1 MRRKTVFTGIVL
13 TLAVC
18 FAGCG
23 AQEGQEQESAG
34 QGQEM
39 TEEELEEEGDRIRG
53 IYDVESQSAIREG
66 LDAEKREKAYTSD
79 DMQVEYNP
87 FGTNTQSLYVYFQT
101 DVPVSVSCT
110 VHVEDESIPDYTQQ
124 LTEDSS
130 YLLEH
135 EYQVIGLVPDMENEI
150 TFALTGTDGQTEE
163 QTITYEMGS
172 LMGQEEVQLETE
184 EGNSGEELEEGLYVV
199 LGNDSDGLDF
209 MYYYDNN
216 GILRGEVPI
225 IGYRSHRILF
235 SNDGMYFS
243 ISETKL
249 ARMDGMGQITAVY
262 DLGQYELHHDY
273 VFDDDGNI
281 LILATDTEQDSVED
295 VVVRLNVTDGTV
307 DEVLD
312 LGDLFGA
319 YKETCVENSDGDLD
333 WMHINTI
340 QWMGDGQVLFSSRE
354 TSSIIKIKDLYSAPA
369 VEYMISDP
377 AVWADTEWADLVLE
391 KSGDFAS
398 QGGQH
403 SITYV
408 KDESLPEGQYY
419 LYMFNNNIGVSETR
433 PDFDWSVI
441 DGIQS
446 EAVDGTTSY
455 YYKYLV
461 DETSGSYELVESFE
475 LPYSGY
481 VSSVQEIG
489 DNVVAD
495 SGMQGVW
502 GEYDSENNLIRSFTM
517 EKESFI
523 YRVYKYEL

>member
-1 MRRKTVFTGIVL
+1 MRKKIVFAGIAL
-13 TLAVC
+13 ALAVC
-18 FAGCG
+18 FGGCSS
-23 AQEGQEQESAG
+23 QDSQEQESSV
-34 QGQEM
+34 QEDEL
-39 TEEELEEEGDRIRG
+39 TEEELEEARDQIRS
-53 IYDVESQSAIREG
+53 IYDVDSQSAIKEE
-66 LDAEKREKAYTSD
+66 LDAEKAEKEYTSD
-79 DMQVEYNP
+79 DMLVEYNP

-101 DVPVSVSCT
+101 ETPVSVSGT
-110 VHVEDESIPDYTQQ
+110 VHVEDEAIPDYTQQ
-124 LTEDSS
+124 LTEDGS

-135 EYQVIGLVPDMENEI
+135 EYQVIGLIPDMENEI
-150 TFALTGTDGQTEE
+150 TFTMTGTDGQTVEK
-163 QTITYEMGS
+163 TITYEMGS
-172 LMGQEEVQLETE
+172 LLGQEEVQLETE
-184 EGNSGEELEEGLYVV
+184 EGTSEEEQEEGLYVV

-216 GILRGEVPI
+216 GVLRGEVPI
-225 IGYRSHRILF
+225 IGYRSHRLLF
-235 SNDGMYFS
+235 SDEGMYFS
-243 ISETKL
+243 ISETKM
-249 ARMDGMGQITAVY
+249 ARMDDLGQITAVY

-295 VVVRLNVTDGTV
+295 VVVRLNVADGTV
-307 DEVLD
+307 DEAFD
-312 LGDLFGA
+312 LGELFGS
-319 YKETCVENSDGDLD
+319 YKEICVENSDGELD
-333 WMHINTI
+333 WIHINTI
-340 QWMGDGQVLFSSRE
+340 QWLGDGQVLLSSRE
-354 TSSIIKIKDLYSAPA
+354 TSSIIKITDVYETPS
-369 VEYMISDP
+369 VEYIISDP
-377 AVWADTEWADLVLE
+377 AVWEGTEWETLVLE
-391 KSGDFAS
+391 KDGDFAS

-408 KDESLPEGQYY
+408 EDESLPEGQYY

-446 EAVDGTTSY
+446 KAVDGTTSY

-461 DETSGSYELVESFE
+461 DETTGSYELVDSFE

-495 SGMQGVW
+495 SGMQGIW
-502 GEYDSENNLIRSFTM
+502 GEYDSEHELIRSFTM

-523 YRVYKYEL
+523 YRVYKYDL

>member
-39 TEEELEEEGDRIRG
+39 TEEELEEERDRIRG

-79 DMQVEYNP
+79 DMLVEYNP
-87 FGTNTQSLYVYFQT
+87 FGTNTQSLYIYFQT
-101 DVPVSVSCT
+101 ETPVSVSCT

-184 EGNSGEELEEGLYVV
+184 EGNS
-199 LGNDSDGLDF
+199 
-209 MYYYDNN
+209 
-216 GILRGEVPI
+216 
-225 IGYRSHRILF
+225 
-235 SNDGMYFS
+235 
-243 ISETKL
+243 
-249 ARMDGMGQITAVY
+249 
-262 DLGQYELHHDY
+262 
-273 VFDDDGNI
+273 
-281 LILATDTEQDSVED
+281 VED

-340 QWMGDGQVLFSSRE
+340 QWMGDGQVLLSSRE
-354 TSSIIKIKDLYSAPA
+354 TSSVIKIADLYGAPA

-377 AVWADTEWADLVLE
+377 AVWSDTEWAGLVLQKE
-391 KSGDFAS
+391 GDFAS

-408 KDESLPEGQYY
+408 EDESLPERQYY

-433 PDFDWSVI
+433 PDFDWRVI

-461 DETSGSYELVESFE
+461 DETAGSYELVERFE
-475 LPYSGY
+475 VPYSGY

-489 DNVVAD
+489 VNVVAD
-495 SGMQGVW
+495 SGMQGIW
-502 GEYDSENNLIRSFTM
+502 GEYDSEDDLIRSFTM
-517 EKESFI
+517 KKESFI

>member
-1 MRRKTVFTGIVL
+1 M
-13 TLAVC
+13 
-18 FAGCG
+18 
-23 AQEGQEQESAG
+23 
-34 QGQEM
+34 
-39 TEEELEEEGDRIRG
+39 D
-53 IYDVESQSAIREG
+53 SQSAVREE
-66 LDAEKREKAYTSD
+66 LDAEKGEKQYTAD
-79 DMQVEYNP
+79 DMLVEYDP

-101 DVPVSVSCT
+101 ETPVSVSCT
-110 VHVEDESIPDYTQQ
+110 VHVEDEDIPDYTQQ
-124 LTEDSS
+124 LTEDGS

-150 TFALTGTDGQTEE
+150 TFTLAETDGQTEE

-172 LMGQEEVQLETE
+172 LLGQEAVQLETE
-184 EGNSGEELEEGLYVV
+184 EGDSGE
-199 LGNDSDGLDF
+199 
-209 MYYYDNN
+209 
-216 GILRGEVPI
+216 
-225 IGYRSHRILF
+225 
-235 SNDGMYFS
+235 
-243 ISETKL
+243 
-249 ARMDGMGQITAVY
+249 
-262 DLGQYELHHDY
+262 
-273 VFDDDGNI
+273 
-281 LILATDTEQDSVED
+281 D
-295 VVVRLNVTDGTV
+295 VIVRLDVSDGTV
-307 DEVLD
+307 EEVLD

-340 QWMGDGQVLFSSRE
+340 QWMGDGQVLLSSRE
-354 TSSIIKIKDLYSAPA
+354 TSSIIKVADLYGTPS
-369 VEYMISDP
+369 VDYMISDP
-377 AVWADTEWADLVLE
+377 AVWSDTEWAGLVLE
-391 KSGDFAS
+391 KDGDFAS

-408 KDESLPEGQYY
+408 EDESLPEGQYY

-433 PDFDWSVI
+433 PDFDWSII

-495 SGMQGVW
+495 SGMQGIW
-502 GEYDSENNLIRSFTM
+502 GEYDSENDLIRSFTM
-517 EKESFI
+517 ERKALFTEYI
-523 YRVYKYEL
+523 NTNCNPYYLQQ

>member
-1 MRRKTVFTGIVL
+1 M
-13 TLAVC
+13 
-18 FAGCG
+18 
-23 AQEGQEQESAG
+23 
-34 QGQEM
+34 
-39 TEEELEEEGDRIRG
+39 D
-53 IYDVESQSAIREG
+53 SQSAVREE
-66 LDAEKREKAYTSD
+66 LDAEKGEKQYTAD
-79 DMQVEYNP
+79 DMLVEYDP

-101 DVPVSVSCT
+101 ETPVSVSCT
-110 VHVEDESIPDYTQQ
+110 VHVEDEDIPDYTQQ
-124 LTEDSS
+124 LTEDGS

-150 TFALTGTDGQTEE
+150 TFTLAETDGQTEE

-172 LMGQEEVQLETE
+172 LLGQEAVQLETE
-184 EGNSGEELEEGLYVV
+184 EGDSGE
-199 LGNDSDGLDF
+199 
-209 MYYYDNN
+209 
-216 GILRGEVPI
+216 
-225 IGYRSHRILF
+225 
-235 SNDGMYFS
+235 
-243 ISETKL
+243 
-249 ARMDGMGQITAVY
+249 
-262 DLGQYELHHDY
+262 
-273 VFDDDGNI
+273 
-281 LILATDTEQDSVED
+281 D
-295 VVVRLNVTDGTV
+295 VIVRLDVSDGTV
-307 DEVLD
+307 EEVLD
-312 LGDLFGA
+312 LGDLFGS
-319 YKETCVENSDGDLD
+319 YKEACVENSDGDLD

-340 QWMGDGQVLFSSRE
+340 QWMGDGQVLLSSRE
-354 TSSIIKIKDLYSAPA
+354 TSSIIKVADLYGTPS
-369 VEYMISDP
+369 VDYMISDP
-377 AVWADTEWADLVLE
+377 AVWSDTEWAGLVLE
-391 KSGDFAS
+391 KDGDFAS

-408 KDESLPEGQYY
+408 EDESLPEGQYY

-433 PDFDWSVI
+433 PDFDWSII

-495 SGMQGVW
+495 SGMQGIW
-502 GEYDSENNLIRSFTM
+502 GEYDSENDLIRFFTM

>member
-1 MRRKTVFTGIVL
+1 
-13 TLAVC
+13 
-18 FAGCG
+18 
-23 AQEGQEQESAG
+23 
-34 QGQEM
+34 M
-39 TEEELEEEGDRIRG
+39 TEEELEEARARIRE
-53 IYDVESQSAIREG
+53 IYDVDSQSAVREE
-66 LDAEKREKAYTSD
+66 LDAEKGEKQYTAD
-79 DMQVEYNP
+79 DMLVEYDP

-101 DVPVSVSCT
+101 ETPVSVSCT
-110 VHVEDESIPDYTQQ
+110 VHVEDEDIPDYTQQ
-124 LTEDSS
+124 LTEDGS

-150 TFALTGTDGQTEE
+150 TFTLAETDGQTEE

-172 LMGQEEVQLETE
+172 LLGQEAVQLETE
-184 EGNSGEELEEGLYVV
+184 EGDSGEEQEEGLYVV

-209 MYYYDNN
+209 MYYYDNS
-216 GILRGEVPI
+216 GVLRGEVPI
-225 IGYRSHRILF
+225 IGYRSHRLLF
-235 SNDGMYFS
+235 SEEGMYFS
-243 ISETKL
+243 ISETEM
-249 ARMDGMGQITAVY
+249 ARMDELGQVTAVY

-281 LILATDTEQDSVED
+281 LLLATDTEQDSVE
-295 VVVRLNVTDGTV
+295 
-307 DEVLD
+307 
-312 LGDLFGA
+312 
-319 YKETCVENSDGDLD
+319 
-333 WMHINTI
+333 
-340 QWMGDGQVLFSSRE
+340 
-354 TSSIIKIKDLYSAPA
+354 
-369 VEYMISDP
+369 
-377 AVWADTEWADLVLE
+377 
-391 KSGDFAS
+391 
-398 QGGQH
+398 
-403 SITYV
+403 
-408 KDESLPEGQYY
+408 DESLPEGQYY

>member
-1 MRRKTVFTGIVL
+1 MIFWKKPSRRTRGRR
-13 TLAVC
+13 A
-18 FAGCG
+18 
-23 AQEGQEQESAG
+23 
-34 QGQEM
+34 
-39 TEEELEEEGDRIRG
+39 RIRE
-53 IYDVESQSAIREG
+53 IYDVDSQSAVREE
-66 LDAEKREKAYTSD
+66 LDAEKGEKQYTAD
-79 DMQVEYNP
+79 DMLVEYDP

-101 DVPVSVSCT
+101 ETPVSVSCT
-110 VHVEDESIPDYTQQ
+110 VHVEDEDIPDYTQQ
-124 LTEDSS
+124 LTEDGS

-150 TFALTGTDGQTEE
+150 TFTLAETDGQTEE

-172 LMGQEEVQLETE
+172 LLGQEAVQLETE
-184 EGNSGEELEEGLYVV
+184 EGDSGEDVIVRLDV
-199 LGNDSDGLDF
+199 SDGT
-209 MYYYDNN
+209 
-216 GILRGEVPI
+216 P
-225 IGYRSHRILF
+225 
-235 SNDGMYFS
+235 
-243 ISETKL
+243 
-249 ARMDGMGQITAVY
+249 
-262 DLGQYELHHDY
+262 
-273 VFDDDGNI
+273 
-281 LILATDTEQDSVED
+281 SVD
-295 VVVRLNVTDGTV
+295 
-307 DEVLD
+307 
-312 LGDLFGA
+312 
-319 YKETCVENSDGDLD
+319 
-333 WMHINTI
+333 
-340 QWMGDGQVLFSSRE
+340 
-354 TSSIIKIKDLYSAPA
+354 
-369 VEYMISDP
+369 YMISDP
-377 AVWADTEWADLVLE
+377 AVWSDTEWAGLVLE
-391 KSGDFAS
+391 KDGDFAS

-408 KDESLPEGQYY
+408 EDESLPEGQYY

-433 PDFDWSVI
+433 PDFDWSII

-502 GEYDSENNLIRSFTM
+502 GEYDSENDLIRSFTM

>member
-1 MRRKTVFTGIVL
+1 M
-13 TLAVC
+13 
-18 FAGCG
+18 
-23 AQEGQEQESAG
+23 
-34 QGQEM
+34 
-39 TEEELEEEGDRIRG
+39 D
-53 IYDVESQSAIREG
+53 SQSAVREE
-66 LDAEKREKAYTSD
+66 LDAEKGEKQYTAD
-79 DMQVEYNP
+79 DMLVEYDP

-101 DVPVSVSCT
+101 ETPVSVSCT
-110 VHVEDESIPDYTQQ
+110 VHVEDEDIPDYTQQ
-124 LTEDSS
+124 LTEDGS

-150 TFALTGTDGQTEE
+150 TFTLAETDGQTEE

-172 LMGQEEVQLETE
+172 LLGQEAVQLETE
-184 EGNSGEELEEGLYVV
+184 EGDSGEEQEE
-199 LGNDSDGLDF
+199 
-209 MYYYDNN
+209 
-216 GILRGEVPI
+216 
-225 IGYRSHRILF
+225 
-235 SNDGMYFS
+235 GMYFS
-243 ISETKL
+243 ISETEM
-249 ARMDGMGQITAVY
+249 ARMDELGQVTAVY

-281 LILATDTEQDSVED
+281 LLLATDTEQDSVED
-295 VVVRLNVTDGTV
+295 VIVRLDVSDGTPSV
-307 DEVLD
+307 D
-312 LGDLFGA
+312 
-319 YKETCVENSDGDLD
+319 
-333 WMHINTI
+333 
-340 QWMGDGQVLFSSRE
+340 
-354 TSSIIKIKDLYSAPA
+354 
-369 VEYMISDP
+369 YMISDP
-377 AVWADTEWADLVLE
+377 AVWSDTEWAGLVLE
-391 KSGDFAS
+391 KDGDFAS

-408 KDESLPEGQYY
+408 EDESLPEGQYY

-433 PDFDWSVI
+433 PDFDWSII

-495 SGMQGVW
+495 SGMQGIW

>member
-39 TEEELEEEGDRIRG
+39 TEEELEEERDRIRG

-66 LDAEKREKAYTSD
+66 
-79 DMQVEYNP
+79 
-87 FGTNTQSLYVYFQT
+87 
-101 DVPVSVSCT
+101 
-110 VHVEDESIPDYTQQ
+110 
-124 LTEDSS
+124 
-130 YLLEH
+130 
-135 EYQVIGLVPDMENEI
+135 
-150 TFALTGTDGQTEE
+150 
-163 QTITYEMGS
+163 
-172 LMGQEEVQLETE
+172 
-184 EGNSGEELEEGLYVV
+184 
-199 LGNDSDGLDF
+199 
-209 MYYYDNN
+209 
-216 GILRGEVPI
+216 
-225 IGYRSHRILF
+225 
-235 SNDGMYFS
+235 
-243 ISETKL
+243 
-249 ARMDGMGQITAVY
+249 
-262 DLGQYELHHDY
+262 
-273 VFDDDGNI
+273 
-281 LILATDTEQDSVED
+281 
-295 VVVRLNVTDGTV
+295 
-307 DEVLD
+307 
-312 LGDLFGA
+312 
-319 YKETCVENSDGDLD
+319 
-333 WMHINTI
+333 
-340 QWMGDGQVLFSSRE
+340 
-354 TSSIIKIKDLYSAPA
+354 
-369 VEYMISDP
+369 
-377 AVWADTEWADLVLE
+377 LVLE

-408 KDESLPEGQYY
+408 EDESLPEGQYY
-419 LYMFNNNIGVSETR
+419 IYMFNNNIGVSETR

-461 DETSGSYELVESFE
+461 DETAGSYELVESFE
-475 LPYSGY
+475 VPYSGY

-495 SGMQGVW
+495 SGMQGIW

>member
-1 MRRKTVFTGIVL
+1 MRKKTVFAGL
-13 TLAVC
+13 ALALAVGA
-18 FAGCG
+18 AGCG
-23 AQEGQEQESAG
+23 AQEE
-34 QGQEM
+34 QGQESDGQESGM
-39 TEEELEEEGDRIRG
+39 TEEELEEARARIRE
-53 IYDVESQSAIREG
+53 IYDVDSQSAVREE
-66 LDAEKREKAYTSD
+66 LDAEKGEKQYTAD
-79 DMQVEYNP
+79 DMLVEYDP

-101 DVPVSVSCT
+101 ETPVSVSCT
-110 VHVEDESIPDYTQQ
+110 VHVEDEDIPDYTQQ
-124 LTEDSS
+124 LTEDGS

-150 TFALTGTDGQTEE
+150 TFTLAETDGQTEE

-172 LMGQEEVQLETE
+172 LRGQEAVQLETE
-184 EGNSGEELEEGLYVV
+184 EGDSGEEQEEGLYVV

-209 MYYYDNN
+209 MYYYDNS
-216 GILRGEVPI
+216 GVLRGEVPI
-225 IGYRSHRILF
+225 IGYRSHRLLF
-235 SNDGMYFS
+235 SEEGMYFS
-243 ISETKL
+243 ISETEM
-249 ARMDGMGQITAVY
+249 ARMDELGQVTAVY

-281 LILATDTEQDSVED
+281 LLLATDTEQDSVED
-295 VVVRLNVTDGTV
+295 VIVRLDVSDGTV
-307 DEVLD
+307 EEVLD
-312 LGDLFGA
+312 LGDLFGS
-319 YKETCVENSDGDLD
+319 YKEACVENSDGELD
-333 WMHINTI
+333 WIHINTI
-340 QWMGDGQVLFSSRE
+340 QWVGDGQVLLSSRE
-354 TSSIIKIKDLYSAPA
+354 TSSIIKVADLYGTPS
-369 VEYMISDP
+369 VDYMISDP
-377 AVWADTEWADLVLE
+377 AVWSDTEWAGLVLE
-391 KSGDFAS
+391 KDGDFAS

-408 KDESLPEGQYY
+408 EDESLPEGQYY

-433 PDFDWSVI
+433 PDFDWSII

-461 DETSGSYELVESFE
+461 DETAGSYELVESFE

-495 SGMQGVW
+495 SGMQGIW
-502 GEYDSENNLIRSFTM
+502 GEYDSEDDLIRSFTM

>member
-79 DMQVEYNP
+79 DMLVEYNP

-184 EGNSGEELEEGLYVV
+184 EGNS
-199 LGNDSDGLDF
+199 
-209 MYYYDNN
+209 
-216 GILRGEVPI
+216 
-225 IGYRSHRILF
+225 
-235 SNDGMYFS
+235 
-243 ISETKL
+243 
-249 ARMDGMGQITAVY
+249 
-262 DLGQYELHHDY
+262 
-273 VFDDDGNI
+273 
-281 LILATDTEQDSVED
+281 VED

-354 TSSIIKIKDLYSAPA
+354 TSSIIKIKDLYSTPA

-495 SGMQGVW
+495 SGMQGIW

>member
-1 MRRKTVFTGIVL
+1 M
-13 TLAVC
+13 
-18 FAGCG
+18 
-23 AQEGQEQESAG
+23 
-34 QGQEM
+34 
-39 TEEELEEEGDRIRG
+39 
-53 IYDVESQSAIREG
+53 
-66 LDAEKREKAYTSD
+66 
-79 DMQVEYNP
+79 
-87 FGTNTQSLYVYFQT
+87 
-101 DVPVSVSCT
+101 
-110 VHVEDESIPDYTQQ
+110 
-124 LTEDSS
+124 
-130 YLLEH
+130 
-135 EYQVIGLVPDMENEI
+135 
-150 TFALTGTDGQTEE
+150 
-163 QTITYEMGS
+163 
-172 LMGQEEVQLETE
+172 
-184 EGNSGEELEEGLYVV
+184 
-199 LGNDSDGLDF
+199 
-209 MYYYDNN
+209 
-216 GILRGEVPI
+216 
-225 IGYRSHRILF
+225 
-235 SNDGMYFS
+235 
-243 ISETKL
+243 
-249 ARMDGMGQITAVY
+249 
-262 DLGQYELHHDY
+262 
-273 VFDDDGNI
+273 
-281 LILATDTEQDSVED
+281 ED
-295 VVVRLNVTDGTV
+295 VVVWLNVTDGTV

-340 QWMGDGQVLFSSRE
+340 QWMGDGQVLLSSRE
-354 TSSIIKIKDLYSAPA
+354 TSSIIKIRDLYSTPA

>member
-1 MRRKTVFTGIVL
+1 M
-13 TLAVC
+13 
-18 FAGCG
+18 
-23 AQEGQEQESAG
+23 
-34 QGQEM
+34 
-39 TEEELEEEGDRIRG
+39 D
-53 IYDVESQSAIREG
+53 SQSAVREE
-66 LDAEKREKAYTSD
+66 LDAEKGEKQYTAD
-79 DMQVEYNP
+79 DMLVEYDP

-101 DVPVSVSCT
+101 ETPVSVSCT
-110 VHVEDESIPDYTQQ
+110 VHVEDEDIPDYTQQ
-124 LTEDSS
+124 LTEDGS

-150 TFALTGTDGQTEE
+150 TFTLAETDGQTEE

-172 LMGQEEVQLETE
+172 LLGQEAVQLETE
-184 EGNSGEELEEGLYVV
+184 EGDSGEEQEE
-199 LGNDSDGLDF
+199 
-209 MYYYDNN
+209 
-216 GILRGEVPI
+216 
-225 IGYRSHRILF
+225 
-235 SNDGMYFS
+235 GMYFS
-243 ISETKL
+243 ISETEM
-249 ARMDGMGQITAVY
+249 ARMDELGQVTAVY

-281 LILATDTEQDSVED
+281 LLLATDTEQDSVED
-295 VVVRLNVTDGTV
+295 VIVRLDVSDGTPSV
-307 DEVLD
+307 D
-312 LGDLFGA
+312 
-319 YKETCVENSDGDLD
+319 
-333 WMHINTI
+333 
-340 QWMGDGQVLFSSRE
+340 
-354 TSSIIKIKDLYSAPA
+354 
-369 VEYMISDP
+369 YMISDP
-377 AVWADTEWADLVLE
+377 AVWSDTEWAGLVLE
-391 KSGDFAS
+391 KDGDFAS

-408 KDESLPEGQYY
+408 EDESLPEGQYY

-433 PDFDWSVI
+433 PDFDWSII

-495 SGMQGVW
+495 SGMQGIW
-502 GEYDSENNLIRSFTM
+502 GEYDSENDLIRSFTM

>member
-39 TEEELEEEGDRIRG
+39 TEEELEEERDRIRG

-79 DMQVEYNP
+79 DMLVEYNP
-87 FGTNTQSLYVYFQT
+87 FGTNTQSLYIYFQT
-101 DVPVSVSCT
+101 ETPVSVSCT

-184 EGNSGEELEEGLYVV
+184 EGN
-199 LGNDSDGLDF
+199 
-209 MYYYDNN
+209 
-216 GILRGEVPI
+216 
-225 IGYRSHRILF
+225 
-235 SNDGMYFS
+235 
-243 ISETKL
+243 
-249 ARMDGMGQITAVY
+249 
-262 DLGQYELHHDY
+262 
-273 VFDDDGNI
+273 
-281 LILATDTEQDSVED
+281 SVED

>member
-1 MRRKTVFTGIVL
+1 MIFWKKPSRRTRGRR
-13 TLAVC
+13 A
-18 FAGCG
+18 
-23 AQEGQEQESAG
+23 
-34 QGQEM
+34 
-39 TEEELEEEGDRIRG
+39 RIRE
-53 IYDVESQSAIREG
+53 IYDVDSQSAVREE
-66 LDAEKREKAYTSD
+66 LDAEKGEKQYTAD
-79 DMQVEYNP
+79 DMLVEYDP

-101 DVPVSVSCT
+101 ETPVSVSCT
-110 VHVEDESIPDYTQQ
+110 VHVEDEDIPDYTQQ
-124 LTEDSS
+124 LTEDGS

-150 TFALTGTDGQTEE
+150 TFTLAETDGQTEE

-172 LMGQEEVQLETE
+172 LLGQEAVQLETE
-184 EGNSGEELEEGLYVV
+184 EGDSGE
-199 LGNDSDGLDF
+199 
-209 MYYYDNN
+209 
-216 GILRGEVPI
+216 
-225 IGYRSHRILF
+225 
-235 SNDGMYFS
+235 
-243 ISETKL
+243 
-249 ARMDGMGQITAVY
+249 
-262 DLGQYELHHDY
+262 
-273 VFDDDGNI
+273 
-281 LILATDTEQDSVED
+281 D
-295 VVVRLNVTDGTV
+295 VIVRLDVSDGTV
-307 DEVLD
+307 EEVLD

-340 QWMGDGQVLFSSRE
+340 QWMGDGQVLLSSRE
-354 TSSIIKIKDLYSAPA
+354 TSSVIKIADLYGAPA

-377 AVWADTEWADLVLE
+377 AVWADTEWAGLVLQKE
-391 KSGDFAS
+391 GDFAS

-408 KDESLPEGQYY
+408 EDESLPEGQYY
-419 LYMFNNNIGVSETR
+419 IYMFNNNIGVSETR

-461 DETSGSYELVESFE
+461 DETAGSYELVESFE
-475 LPYSGY
+475 VPYSGY

>member
-1 MRRKTVFTGIVL
+1 MRKKTVFAGL
-13 TLAVC
+13 ALALAVGA
-18 FAGCG
+18 AGCG
-23 AQEGQEQESAG
+23 AQEE
-34 QGQEM
+34 QGQESDGQESGM
-39 TEEELEEEGDRIRG
+39 TEEELEEARARIRE
-53 IYDVESQSAIREG
+53 IYDVDSQSAVREE
-66 LDAEKREKAYTSD
+66 LDAEKGEKQYTAD
-79 DMQVEYNP
+79 DMLVEYDP

-101 DVPVSVSCT
+101 ETPVSVSCT
-110 VHVEDESIPDYTQQ
+110 VHVEDEDIPDYTQQ

-172 LMGQEEVQLETE
+172 LLGQEAVQLETE
-184 EGNSGEELEEGLYVV
+184 EGDSGEEQEEGLYVV

-209 MYYYDNN
+209 MYYYDNS
-216 GILRGEVPI
+216 GVLRGEVPI
-225 IGYRSHRILF
+225 IGYRSHRLLF
-235 SNDGMYFS
+235 SEEGMYFS
-243 ISETKL
+243 ISEMEM
-249 ARMDGMGQITAVY
+249 ARMDELGQVTAVY

-281 LILATDTEQDSVED
+281 LLLATDTEQDSVE
-295 VVVRLNVTDGTV
+295 
-307 DEVLD
+307 
-312 LGDLFGA
+312 
-319 YKETCVENSDGDLD
+319 
-333 WMHINTI
+333 
-340 QWMGDGQVLFSSRE
+340 
-354 TSSIIKIKDLYSAPA
+354 
-369 VEYMISDP
+369 
-377 AVWADTEWADLVLE
+377 
-391 KSGDFAS
+391 
-398 QGGQH
+398 
-403 SITYV
+403 
-408 KDESLPEGQYY
+408 DESLPEGQYY

-433 PDFDWSVI
+433 PDFDWSII

-495 SGMQGVW
+495 SGMQGIW
-502 GEYDSENNLIRSFTM
+502 GEYDSENDLIRSFTM